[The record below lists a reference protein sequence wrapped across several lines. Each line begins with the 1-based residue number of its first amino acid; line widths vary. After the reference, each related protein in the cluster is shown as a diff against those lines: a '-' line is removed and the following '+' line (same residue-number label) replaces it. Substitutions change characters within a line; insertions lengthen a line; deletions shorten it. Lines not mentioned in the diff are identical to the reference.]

1 MKFLAPQ
8 ADLPVLMHR
17 TREIINVL
25 KINENQ
31 IGMFIYLKEK
41 RKVN

>member
-8 ADLPVLMHR
+8 ADLQVLMR
-17 TREIINVL
+17 RIREVINVL
-25 KINENQ
+25 Q
-31 IGMFIYLKEK
+31 IGMFIYLEDK